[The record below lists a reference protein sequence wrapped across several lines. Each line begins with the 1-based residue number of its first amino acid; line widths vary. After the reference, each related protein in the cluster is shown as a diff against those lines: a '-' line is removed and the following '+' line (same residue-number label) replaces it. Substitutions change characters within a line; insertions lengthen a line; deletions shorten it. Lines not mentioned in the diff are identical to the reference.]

1 MFFFLFQTSL
11 IKLTRTAQSMHFKM
25 LHQDKKKKHH
35 HTINYVSN
43 CYHGFQKYTLI
54 NVAVNVT
61 LVSKMSLIVNLSKII
76 IMVFKISHVS
86 KVYRGLPKATESK
99 HVS

>member
-1 MFFFLFQTSL
+1 MFLFLFQTIL

-25 LHQDKKKKHH
+25 LHQDKKKHH
-35 HTINYVSN
+35 HTNNYVSN

-76 IMVFKISHVS
+76 IMVFKIPHVS